1 MATRIV
7 SAVLV
12 LVLALALA
20 GCASIPSG
28 TVPQGNFLPKTAEQQ
43 RLADD
48 ALRQIQALY
57 PPARTRLALAQPAAD
72 PFGAA
77 LLKGMR
83 SAGYAVQEGGS
94 EKAQDANG
102 ALPLVYVV
110 DPLGAGMVRV
120 MVTVGGTSISR
131 AYIDQAAA
139 GPWVRKE

>member
-1 MATRIV
+1 MATRIM
-7 SAVLV
+7 AAALV
-12 LVLALALA
+12 LALA
-20 GCASIPSG
+20 GCAATPSG

-48 ALRQIQALY
+48 ALHQIQSLY

-77 LLKGMR
+77 LLKALR
-83 SAGYAVQEGGS
+83 SAGYAVQVGS
-94 EKAQDANG
+94 PGKAQDGNG

-131 AYIDQAAA
+131 AYIDQAPA

>member
-1 MATRIV
+1 MVPRIL
-7 SAVLV
+7 AAALV
-12 LVLALALA
+12 LALA
-20 GCASIPSG
+20 GCASTPSG

-57 PPARTRLALAQPAAD
+57 PPARTRLALAQPVAD

-77 LLKGMR
+77 LLKGLR
-83 SAGYAVQEGGS
+83 SAGYAVQEGAPGR
-94 EKAQDANG
+94 AQDANS

-110 DPLGAGMVRV
+110 DLLGAGMVRV

-131 AYIDQAAA
+131 AYTDQAAA